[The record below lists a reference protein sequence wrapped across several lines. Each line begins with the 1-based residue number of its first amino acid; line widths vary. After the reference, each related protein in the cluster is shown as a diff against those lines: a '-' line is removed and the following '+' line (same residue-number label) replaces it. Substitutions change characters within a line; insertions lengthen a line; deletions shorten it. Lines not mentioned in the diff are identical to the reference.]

1 MWKQKIGRVFLFNY
15 QDEFV
20 VFIEKKRSMMRVKD
34 CLCLTL
40 FSCIFFVILIYIFG
54 QSENK
59 SSMGSLFSS
68 TKSISSAD
76 LSVSDHIEQLI
87 RKYPVMVFSK
97 SYCPYSKKAKDILS
111 KYNLGENY
119 HVLELDQLSSKTDQ
133 YQDELGKLTGAR
145 TVPRVF
151 INGKCIGGG
160 DDTSALDKKGDLQ
173 RLLKEAKAL
182 VE

>member
-1 MWKQKIGRVFLFNY
+1 
-15 QDEFV
+15 
-20 VFIEKKRSMMRVKD
+20 
-34 CLCLTL
+34 
-40 FSCIFFVILIYIFG
+40 
-54 QSENK
+54 
-59 SSMGSLFSS
+59 MGSLFST
-68 TKSISSAD
+68 TKPVRSSSSAE
-76 LSVSDHIEQLI
+76 LSVSDHIEELI

-111 KYNLGENY
+111 KYSLGENY
-119 HVLELDQLSSKTDQ
+119 HVLELDKIPSKTDQ

-160 DDTSALDKKGDLQ
+160 DDTSALEKKGDLQ